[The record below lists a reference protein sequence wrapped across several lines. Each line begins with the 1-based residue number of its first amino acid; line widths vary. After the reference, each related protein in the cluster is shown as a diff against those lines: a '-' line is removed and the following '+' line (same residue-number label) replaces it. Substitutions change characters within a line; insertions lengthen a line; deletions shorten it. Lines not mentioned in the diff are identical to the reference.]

1 MLFIYRFII
10 NIIIF
15 FLPIIVLFRIIKKK
29 EDTKSFIQKIGIYS
43 KKKKNDLVWF
53 HGSSV
58 GEILSIIPLIE
69 ELEKNKKIKQI
80 LLTSNTLSSSKVIS
94 KLKLNKTIHQF
105 FPIDSGLIVKKF
117 LKYWNPKIAIFVESE
132 IWPNMIL
139 EIKKQRLPLV
149 LLNARITKKSFNR
162 WKKIEKFSKLLFNKF
177 DLCLVQN
184 NETKAFL
191 KNLGS
196 KNIKKI
202 GNLKICET
210 KNNLDNQ
217 LNLSQ
222 KKFFKSKKI
231 LLCGVSTHIPEE
243 QFCAEVYENLRKNN
257 KEILILIPRH
267 IHRAEQITKELE
279 LKNLIVHKHSSK
291 SKINK
296 NTQVYLVDTYGEAK
310 KFINI
315 SNIVF
320 QGGSLIQHGGQNPLE
335 AVRAGCCVLHGPHVK
350 NFTEIYKFL
359 SKQNISFK
367 VKKNKEAIKIISS
380 YLKKKSN
387 TKKIKLKIKNI
398 GSKILYDNK
407 KEILNYI

>member
-1 MLFIYRFII
+1 MK
-10 NIIIF
+10 
-15 FLPIIVLFRIIKKK
+15 LPIENILDDWK
-29 EDTKSFIQKIGIYS
+29 KIGIYS
-43 KKKKNDLVWF
+43 KKKKHDLVWF

-196 KNIKKI
+196 RNIKKI

-222 KKFFKSKKI
+222 KKFFKSKK
-231 LLCGVSTHIPEE
+231 
-243 QFCAEVYENLRKNN
+243 
-257 KEILILIPRH
+257 
-267 IHRAEQITKELE
+267 
-279 LKNLIVHKHSSK
+279 
-291 SKINK
+291 
-296 NTQVYLVDTYGEAK
+296 
-310 KFINI
+310 
-315 SNIVF
+315 
-320 QGGSLIQHGGQNPLE
+320 
-335 AVRAGCCVLHGPHVK
+335 
-350 NFTEIYKFL
+350 
-359 SKQNISFK
+359 
-367 VKKNKEAIKIISS
+367 
-380 YLKKKSN
+380 
-387 TKKIKLKIKNI
+387 
-398 GSKILYDNK
+398 LYF
-407 KEILNYI
+407 